1 MCILFDFYSIFK
13 KLKFCRYFTLLF
25 YVVENFMD
33 EMIPA
38 QGGLP
43 TLLRQVADAPFTSK
57 SHFGL
62 LVGCLSYMGWGSP
75 LESIN
80 GNCSYVGL
88 SAINMEPYEYHCNSI
103 ETGFIF
109 FVAIAVK

>member
-1 MCILFDFYSIFK
+1 
-13 KLKFCRYFTLLF
+13 
-25 YVVENFMD
+25 MD
-33 EMIPA
+33 EMIAA
-38 QGGLP
+38 QGRLP
-43 TLLRQVADAPFTSK
+43 TLLRRVVDALFTSK

-62 LVGCLSYMGWGSP
+62 LAMGCLSYMGWGST

-88 SAINMEPYEYHCNSI
+88 SAINMEPYEYHCNSN

-109 FVAIAVK
+109 FVAIAVKYTSSVISMLQGLY